1 MLSCN
6 PCISDIELGIW
17 CRQSALPYTPIT
29 STLQCNKSQSNF
41 LVRAVGEPRSAR
53 RFEGVNTMVVVVANR
68 AVEMRDG
75 AGLNLLGRISHMIGD
90 VRMYM
95 HRRRVQKRLEALDD
109 RMLADIGLHRG
120 DIAAHVW
127 GR

>member
-1 MLSCN
+1 
-6 PCISDIELGIW
+6 
-17 CRQSALPYTPIT
+17 
-29 STLQCNKSQSNF
+29 
-41 LVRAVGEPRSAR
+41 
-53 RFEGVNTMVVVVANR
+53 MVVVVANR

-75 AGLNLLGRISHMIGD
+75 AGLNLMGRINHMIGD
-90 VRMYM
+90 IRMYM

-109 RMLADIGLHRG
+109 RMLDDIGIHRG